1 MKLQN
6 MTVIFI
12 IIMIPI
18 IVVVSY
24 YIGLQ
29 INTITMQKDYTV
41 KLQTAAKDSIQ
52 ALEIN
57 TVEWNSASSNL
68 ADSKRRDV
76 LAAINTF
83 TTSLANSM
91 GIGGA
96 GKGRIQT
103 YIPAIAYTMYDG
115 YYIYSASPMKEQDT
129 RERSSNGDIET
140 NDDGTEKDYGRTQFN
155 QNGDII
161 YDGSNVSYQYV
172 LKPYSPY
179 SARYVNGN
187 IDITVNYT
195 LDNYIRVYGKVG
207 TSDEDKSVAKEG
219 YLVVCDNND
228 VGVDNVSN
236 GGISGIKYRGAEI
249 KPETLKENIYAD
261 GNVAEYPY
269 IYDQYDN
276 KLYWD
281 GSNYFSVDKYN
292 KKVYLQDAL
301 PEGDAGFSITNRF
314 RKISIPVKNK
324 DDEWAVQK
332 VFQILNPGGEYK
344 FYYENGSGAFVEFTS
359 VENIDGSDN
368 KKLAGVEV
376 EKDKDFSAINYCVE
390 SYVFTQWVTKN
401 LGNIKVGDMQIS
413 TGNSINSLENIT
425 SAEQQYY
432 GQYNN
437 VGSDQYIFRI
447 SDSNNPDPENDDA
460 YAESVLAQH
469 KKDIIINTIE
479 KNLSQATA
487 QVKEMN
493 PNYEYRLPQLSY
505 DEWEQALSN
514 ISIIA
519 FMQGMP
525 IGLKYYNNYAIA
537 TSTLNK
543 EFVDP
548 DELYFAGKDD
558 QYYHQRQCEQ
568 ATGSDY
574 VGYRSIDYVAKSYE
588 KSDNGTT
595 STKYYYPHANST
607 NSELECYYCLVNRST
622 YKNNGRWKGNL
633 LYKNWSDS
641 YYNALARERYMQL
654 DEPGTYK
661 PNITITKTASS
672 GSVEYG
678 GTITYIITITNNGI
692 VEDKINFLDFWDKND
707 FGENIEVL
715 TNTLSL
721 DDPVPNTVIYEKN
734 PNGTNK
740 LDQNGNPIAKNGIYV
755 GDITIKSGETKTL
768 EYKINAKG
776 NLGKDLVNI
785 AAIYSY
791 GNNDVSITEAK
802 ATTRV
807 KKTINVHKPEVAQN
821 YNIVLLLDHS
831 DSMKVKDLQAV
842 YSGVQT
848 LLGNDYIGGKLFDN
862 ANKNNQSNSAIS
874 MINFWGRAKVKYT
887 NLKTKQEIEN
897 AIEKDYKTATIFDNL
912 GGTNYSEA
920 LEQAALEF
928 EKMGNSKKNILVFFT
943 DGAPTVPSMGDLGAV
958 GYTIHSE
965 KNEYYYWTHPLV
977 GISKKEKGGLGEK
990 IWLNGDKD
998 FLGKTIYRGI
1008 KEIVDDMKKINTDI
1022 YCINYGDDNSVYG
1035 LKNIISSYKEEN
1047 QKYYAYARDEEGVKD
1062 AFKSI
1067 GNSILN
1073 SDIGD
1078 INYSPA
1084 TSNKIKLEKP
1094 EEITCIQVG
1103 TKKYI
1108 KDTEDYNSI
1117 IKVENGETYL
1127 NLEQIDLTQTITIIY

>member
-18 IVVVSY
+18 ILVVSY

-29 INTITMQKDYTV
+29 INTITMQKNYTV

-76 LAAINTF
+76 LASINTF
-83 TTSLANSM
+83 TTSLANNM

-96 GKGRIQT
+96 GKGRIQA
-103 YIPAIAYTMYDG
+103 YIPAIVYTMYDG
-115 YYIYSASPMKEQDT
+115 YYIYSASLMKDQDT
-129 RERSSNGDIET
+129 DKDGLT
-140 NDDGTEKDYGRTQFN
+140 QFNDDGTIKS
-155 QNGDII
+155 NGK
-161 YDGSNVSYQYV
+161 SYQYI

-179 SARYVNGN
+179 SARYASANGS
-187 IDITVNYT
+187 IDVTVNYT
-195 LDNYIRVYGKVG
+195 LDNYIRVYGTVNG
-207 TSDEDKSVAKEG
+207 EYQAKEG
-219 YLVVCDNND
+219 YLVVCDD
-228 VGVDNVSN
+228 DAGVRVNKN
-236 GGISGIKYRGAEI
+236 GGSISGITYRGATI
-249 KPETLKENIYAD
+249 KPEALTEQVYTDEGVKEYQ
-261 GNVAEYPY
+261 Y

-281 GSNYFSVDKYN
+281 NKDGTNEGNYFSVDKN
-292 KKVYLQDAL
+292 NNKVYLQTAL

-314 RKISIPVKNK
+314 RKISIPMYDNRE
-324 DDEWAVQK
+324 DEWTVQK
-332 VFQILNPGGEYK
+332 VFQILNPRGGYK
-344 FYYENGSGAFVEFTS
+344 FYYENQSGAFVEFTNPGKTLGT
-359 VENIDGSDN
+359 VKQEEDY
-368 KKLAGVEV
+368 
-376 EKDKDFSAINYCVE
+376 SAINYCVE

-487 QVKEMN
+487 QAQGMN

-661 PNITITKTASS
+661 PNVTVKKTAKPT
-672 GSVEYG
+672 SVEYG
-678 GTITYIITITNNGI
+678 DEIEYTIEITNNGI
-692 VEDKINFLDFWDKND
+692 VDDTITFLDYWNTDELNREESDIKVSSTKNR
-707 FGENIEVL
+707 GSNKIEIVDW
-715 TNTLSL
+715 NDNNNNLSGISSK
-721 DDPVPNTVIYEKN
+721 DNV
-734 PNGTNK
+734 
-740 LDQNGNPIAKNGIYV
+740 GIYIYA
-755 GDITIKSGETKTL
+755 GETITIT
-768 EYKINAKG
+768 YKAIPKG
-776 NLGKDLVNI
+776 TLGKDIKNT
-785 AAIYSY
+785 AAIYSFTNKDIELDR
-791 GNNDVSITEAK
+791 GT
-802 ATTRV
+802 ATTTV
-807 KKTINVHKPEVAQN
+807 KKTIKVAKTEVKQKNVILV
-821 YNIVLLLDHS
+821 VDTS
-831 DSMKVKDLQAV
+831 SSMRTYLRGETGKAFKEKVKKFVKDLQDEGIPVNQIKFNGIAYDNWTV
-842 YSGVQT
+842 
-848 LLGNDYIGGKLFDN
+848 NDD
-862 ANKNNQSNSAIS
+862 A
-874 MINFWGRAKVKYT
+874 FW
-887 NLKTKQEIEN
+887 
-897 AIEKDYKTATIFDNL
+897 TIWA
-912 GGTNYSEA
+912 GTNYKSA
-920 LEQAALEF
+920 LE
-928 EKMGNSKKNILVFFT
+928 KTNDKIVDGKNNILVFFS
-943 DGAPTVPSMGDLGAV
+943 DGDPTYPLGPGFP
-958 GYTIHSE
+958 GYTYNERGTTIFGTDNIAKITWNGVESEISTIKGKGVTIYAIGFTNAQADADEDGKDE
-965 KNEYYYWTHPLV
+965 KNANFEGL
-977 GISKKEKGGLGEK
+977 KEVFVTKEEDKFINAKNHDNLLTAFDDIATIITSELDVPDTYTTANNKLELKETDKIQSIKIGE
-990 IWLNGDKD
+990 
-998 FLGKTIYRGI
+998 
-1008 KEIVDDMKKINTDI
+1008 
-1022 YCINYGDDNSVYG
+1022 SVYG
-1035 LKNIISSYKEEN
+1035 KAEAKEQRIIIEEN
-1047 QKYYAYARDEEGVKD
+1047 GK
-1062 AFKSI
+1062 
-1067 GNSILN
+1067 
-1073 SDIGD
+1073 
-1078 INYSPA
+1078 
-1084 TSNKIKLEKP
+1084 
-1094 EEITCIQVG
+1094 
-1103 TKKYI
+1103 
-1108 KDTEDYNSI
+1108 
-1117 IKVENGETYL
+1117 TYL
-1127 NLEQIDLTQTITIIY
+1127 NLEMVDLNQEITIYY

>member
-18 IVVVSY
+18 ILVVSY

-29 INTITMQKDYTV
+29 INTITMQKNYTV

-83 TTSLANSM
+83 TTSLANGM

-103 YIPAIAYTMYDG
+103 YIPAIVYTMYDG
-115 YYIYSASPMKEQDT
+115 YYMYSASSMKDQDT
-129 RERSSNGDIET
+129 DK
-140 NDDGTEKDYGRTQFN
+140 DGLTQFN
-155 QNGDII
+155 A
-161 YDGSNVSYQYV
+161 DGTIKSNETSSYQYI

-179 SARYVNGN
+179 SARYASANGS
-187 IDITVNYT
+187 IDVTVNYT
-195 LDNYIRVYGKVG
+195 LDNYIRVYGTVNG
-207 TSDEDKSVAKEG
+207 EYQAKEG
-219 YLVVCDNND
+219 YLVVCDD
-228 VGVDNVSN
+228 DAGVRVNKN
-236 GGISGIKYRGAEI
+236 GGSISGITYRGATI
-249 KPETLKENIYAD
+249 KPEALTEQVYTDEGVKEYQ
-261 GNVAEYPY
+261 Y

-281 GSNYFSVDKYN
+281 NKDGTNEGNYFSVDKN
-292 KKVYLQDAL
+292 NNKVYLQTAL

-314 RKISIPVKNK
+314 RKISIPMYDNRE
-324 DDEWAVQK
+324 DEWTVQK
-332 VFQILNPGGEYK
+332 VFQILNPRGGYK
-344 FYYENGSGAFVEFTS
+344 FYYENQSGAFVEFTNPGKTLGT
-359 VENIDGSDN
+359 VKQEEDY
-368 KKLAGVEV
+368 
-376 EKDKDFSAINYCVE
+376 SAINYCVE

-487 QVKEMN
+487 QAQGMN

-661 PNITITKTASS
+661 PNVTVKKTAKPT
-672 GSVEYG
+672 SVEYG
-678 GTITYIITITNNGI
+678 DEIEYTIEITNNGI
-692 VEDKINFLDFWDKND
+692 VDDTITFLDYWNTDELNREESDIKVSSTKNR
-707 FGENIEVL
+707 GSNKIEIVDW
-715 TNTLSL
+715 NDNNNNLSGISSK
-721 DDPVPNTVIYEKN
+721 DNV
-734 PNGTNK
+734 
-740 LDQNGNPIAKNGIYV
+740 GIYIYA
-755 GDITIKSGETKTL
+755 GETITIT
-768 EYKINAKG
+768 YKAIPKG
-776 NLGKDLVNI
+776 TLGKDIKNT
-785 AAIYSY
+785 AAIYSFTNKDIELDR
-791 GNNDVSITEAK
+791 GT
-802 ATTRV
+802 ATTTV
-807 KKTINVHKPEVAQN
+807 KKTIKVAKTEVKQKNVILV
-821 YNIVLLLDHS
+821 VDTS
-831 DSMKVKDLQAV
+831 SSMRTYLRGETGKAFKEKVKKFVKDLQDEGIPVNQIKFNGIAYDNWTV
-842 YSGVQT
+842 
-848 LLGNDYIGGKLFDN
+848 NDD
-862 ANKNNQSNSAIS
+862 A
-874 MINFWGRAKVKYT
+874 FW
-887 NLKTKQEIEN
+887 
-897 AIEKDYKTATIFDNL
+897 TIWA
-912 GGTNYSEA
+912 GTNYKSA
-920 LEQAALEF
+920 LE
-928 EKMGNSKKNILVFFT
+928 KTNDKIVDGKNNILVFFS
-943 DGAPTVPSMGDLGAV
+943 DGDPTYPLGPGFP
-958 GYTIHSE
+958 GYTYNERGTTIFGTDNIAKITWNGVESEISTIKGKGVTIYAIGFTNAQADADEDGKDE
-965 KNEYYYWTHPLV
+965 KNANFEGLQKVFVTEPTDKFINAKNQTDLLNAFDDIAKIITKELEIPDKYTAYNNKVEIQYVNEITSITIGDSTYTVEQAKNRGILV
-977 GISKKEKGGLGEK
+977 IEGEKGYLDLSKLNDENQLGLN
-990 IWLNGDKD
+990 IQ
-998 FLGKTIYRGI
+998 
-1008 KEIVDDMKKINTDI
+1008 
-1022 YCINYGDDNSVYG
+1022 INY
-1035 LKNIISSYKEEN
+1035 
-1047 QKYYAYARDEEGVKD
+1047 
-1062 AFKSI
+1062 
-1067 GNSILN
+1067 
-1073 SDIGD
+1073 
-1078 INYSPA
+1078 
-1084 TSNKIKLEKP
+1084 
-1094 EEITCIQVG
+1094 
-1103 TKKYI
+1103 
-1108 KDTEDYNSI
+1108 
-1117 IKVENGETYL
+1117 
-1127 NLEQIDLTQTITIIY
+1127 

>member
-18 IVVVSY
+18 ILVVSY

-29 INTITMQKDYTV
+29 INTITMQKNYTV

-76 LAAINTF
+76 LASINTF
-83 TTSLANSM
+83 TTSLANNM

-96 GKGRIQT
+96 GKGRIQA
-103 YIPAIAYTMYDG
+103 YIPAIVYTIYDG
-115 YYIYSASPMKEQDT
+115 YYIYSASLMKDQDT
-129 RERSSNGDIET
+129 DKDGLT
-140 NDDGTEKDYGRTQFN
+140 QFNDDGTIKS
-155 QNGDII
+155 NGK
-161 YDGSNVSYQYV
+161 SYQYI

-179 SARYVNGN
+179 SARYASANGS
-187 IDITVNYT
+187 IDVTVNYT
-195 LDNYIRVYGKVG
+195 LDNYIRVYGTVNG
-207 TSDEDKSVAKEG
+207 EYQAKEG
-219 YLVVCDNND
+219 YLVVCDD
-228 VGVDNVSN
+228 DAGVRVNKN
-236 GGISGIKYRGAEI
+236 GGSISGITYRGATI
-249 KPETLKENIYAD
+249 KPEALTEQVYTDEGVKEYQ
-261 GNVAEYPY
+261 Y

-281 GSNYFSVDKYN
+281 NKDGTNEGNYFSVDKN
-292 KKVYLQDAL
+292 NNKVYLQTAL

-314 RKISIPVKNK
+314 RKISIPMYDNRE
-324 DDEWAVQK
+324 DEWTVQK
-332 VFQILNPGGEYK
+332 VFQILNPRGGYK
-344 FYYENGSGAFVEFTS
+344 FYYENQSGAFVEFTNPGKTLGT
-359 VENIDGSDN
+359 VKQEEDY
-368 KKLAGVEV
+368 
-376 EKDKDFSAINYCVE
+376 SAINYCVE

-487 QVKEMN
+487 QAQGMN

-661 PNITITKTASS
+661 PNVTVKKTAKPT
-672 GSVEYG
+672 SVEYG
-678 GTITYIITITNNGI
+678 DEIEYTIEITNNGI
-692 VEDKINFLDFWDKND
+692 VDDTITFLDYWNTDELNREESDIKVSSTKNR
-707 FGENIEVL
+707 GSNKIEIVDW
-715 TNTLSL
+715 NDNNNNLSGISSK
-721 DDPVPNTVIYEKN
+721 DNV
-734 PNGTNK
+734 
-740 LDQNGNPIAKNGIYV
+740 GIYIYA
-755 GDITIKSGETKTL
+755 GETITIT
-768 EYKINAKG
+768 YKAIPKG
-776 NLGKDLVNI
+776 TLGKDIKNT
-785 AAIYSY
+785 AAIYSFTNKDIELDR
-791 GNNDVSITEAK
+791 GT
-802 ATTRV
+802 ATTTV
-807 KKTINVHKPEVAQN
+807 KKTIKVAKTEVKQKNVILV
-821 YNIVLLLDHS
+821 VDTS
-831 DSMKVKDLQAV
+831 SSMRTYLRGETGKAFKEKVKKFVKDLQDEGIPVNQIKFNGIAYDNWTV
-842 YSGVQT
+842 
-848 LLGNDYIGGKLFDN
+848 NDD
-862 ANKNNQSNSAIS
+862 A
-874 MINFWGRAKVKYT
+874 FW
-887 NLKTKQEIEN
+887 
-897 AIEKDYKTATIFDNL
+897 TIWA
-912 GGTNYSEA
+912 GTNYKSA
-920 LEQAALEF
+920 LE
-928 EKMGNSKKNILVFFT
+928 KTNDKIVDGKNNILVFFS
-943 DGAPTVPSMGDLGAV
+943 DGDPTYPLGPGFP
-958 GYTIHSE
+958 GYTYNERGTTIFGTDNIAKITWNGVESEISTIKGKGVTIYAIGFTNAQADADEDGKDE
-965 KNEYYYWTHPLV
+965 KNANFEGLQKVFVTEPTDKFINAKNQTDLLNAFDDIAKIITKELEIPDKYTAYNNKVEIQYVNEITSITIGDSTYTVEQAKNRGILV
-977 GISKKEKGGLGEK
+977 IEGEKGYLDLSKLNDENQLGLN
-990 IWLNGDKD
+990 IQ
-998 FLGKTIYRGI
+998 
-1008 KEIVDDMKKINTDI
+1008 
-1022 YCINYGDDNSVYG
+1022 INY
-1035 LKNIISSYKEEN
+1035 
-1047 QKYYAYARDEEGVKD
+1047 
-1062 AFKSI
+1062 
-1067 GNSILN
+1067 
-1073 SDIGD
+1073 
-1078 INYSPA
+1078 
-1084 TSNKIKLEKP
+1084 
-1094 EEITCIQVG
+1094 
-1103 TKKYI
+1103 
-1108 KDTEDYNSI
+1108 
-1117 IKVENGETYL
+1117 
-1127 NLEQIDLTQTITIIY
+1127 

>member
-83 TTSLANSM
+83 TTSLANGM

-96 GKGRIQT
+96 GQGRIQT

-115 YYIYSASPMKEQDT
+115 YYIYSASLVKDQ
-129 RERSSNGDIET
+129 ET
-140 NDDGTEKDYGRTQFN
+140 DEAGLTQFDDEGTIIF
-155 QNGDII
+155 NG
-161 YDGSNVSYQYV
+161 NSYQYI

-207 TSDEDKSVAKEG
+207 TGDEDKSVAKEG
-219 YLVVCDNND
+219 YLVVCDD
-228 VGVDNVSN
+228 GSVGVGTLSSKS
-236 GGISGIKYRGAEI
+236 ITGIKYRGAEI
-249 KPETLKENIYAD
+249 KPETLKENVYAD
-261 GNVAEYPY
+261 GNVKEYSY

-281 GSNYFSVDKYN
+281 KEADPNKDGEKEGNYFSVDKY
-292 KKVYLQDAL
+292 KKVYLQNAL

-314 RKISIPVKNK
+314 RKISIPVQQNNG
-324 DDEWAVQK
+324 EWTVLK
-332 VFQILNPGGEYK
+332 VFQILNPEGGFK
-344 FYYENGSGAFVEFTS
+344 FYYEDSRGAFVEFTE
-359 VENIDGSDN
+359 ENILNQDTV
-368 KKLAGVEV
+368 KQ
-376 EKDKDFSAINYCVE
+376 DKDYSAINYCVE
-390 SYVFTQWVTKN
+390 SYVFTKWVTEK
-401 LGNIKVGDMQIS
+401 LGDITVGDMRS
-413 TGNSINSLENIT
+413 TTE
-425 SAEQQYY
+425 

-437 VGSDQYIFRI
+437 VESEKYIFRI
-447 SDSNNPDPENDDA
+447 NENNNPDPENDDA

-487 QVKEMN
+487 QAKEMN

-548 DELYFAGKDD
+548 DELYFAGTED

-588 KSDNGTT
+588 TENEAGEKTT
-595 STKYYYPHANST
+595 NYYYLHDHDGDNNP
-607 NSELECYYCLVNRST
+607 ELECYYCLVNRST
-622 YKNNGRWKGNL
+622 YKDTGTGTWNSNPYSGWT
-633 LYKNWSDS
+633 DS

-661 PNITITKTASS
+661 PNVTITKTASAN
-672 GSVEYG
+672 SVEYG
-678 GTITYIITITNNGI
+678 EDITYTITIKNNGI
-692 VEDKINFLDFWDKND
+692 VADTVNIADYWKPGDFEDLEKITVN
-707 FGENIEVL
+707 GEELEIIDAKMNTEEVKCF
-715 TNTLSL
+715 
-721 DDPVPNTVIYEKN
+721 I
-734 PNGTNK
+734 
-740 LDQNGNPIAKNGIYV
+740 IRGI
-755 GDITIKSGETKTL
+755 DIKANETKTFTYTIKPTGKLGAKL
-768 EYKINAKG
+768 ENTAIAYSA
-776 NLGKDLVNI
+776 VNDDFV
-785 AAIYSY
+785 YDRY
-791 GNNDVSITEAK
+791 R
-802 ATTRV
+802 ATTTV
-807 KKTINVHKPEVAQN
+807 KKTIKVAKTEVKQKNVILV
-821 YNIVLLLDHS
+821 VDTS
-831 DSMKVKDLQAV
+831 SSMRTYLSKSQGTEFKDKVKKFVEELKSNNISVSQIRFNLYAYDDRTV
-842 YSGVQT
+842 DN
-848 LLGNDYIGGKLFDN
+848 ND
-862 ANKNNQSNSAIS
+862 
-874 MINFWGRAKVKYT
+874 FWNIWA
-887 NLKTKQEIEN
+887 
-897 AIEKDYKTATIFDNL
+897 
-912 GGTNYSEA
+912 GTNYKSA
-920 LEQAALEF
+920 LEKAYD
-928 EKMGNSKKNILVFFT
+928 KINDNKNNILVFFS
-943 DGAPTVPSMGDLGAV
+943 DGDPTYPGLGFP
-958 GYTIHSE
+958 GYTYNERGTILGRDNLAKKTWNGVEAEISKIKQKGVIVYAIGFTNQDADSDEDGNDE
-965 KNEYYYWTHPLV
+965 KNANFEGL
-977 GISKKEKGGLGEK
+977 KEVFVTKEEDKFINAKNHDNLLTAFDDIATIITSELDVPDTYTTANNKLELKEADKIQSIKIGE
-990 IWLNGDKD
+990 
-998 FLGKTIYRGI
+998 
-1008 KEIVDDMKKINTDI
+1008 
-1022 YCINYGDDNSVYG
+1022 SVYG
-1035 LKNIISSYKEEN
+1035 KAEAKEQRIIIEEN
-1047 QKYYAYARDEEGVKD
+1047 GK
-1062 AFKSI
+1062 
-1067 GNSILN
+1067 
-1073 SDIGD
+1073 
-1078 INYSPA
+1078 
-1084 TSNKIKLEKP
+1084 
-1094 EEITCIQVG
+1094 
-1103 TKKYI
+1103 
-1108 KDTEDYNSI
+1108 
-1117 IKVENGETYL
+1117 TYL
-1127 NLEQIDLTQTITIIY
+1127 NLEKVEDLNQEITIIY

>member
-18 IVVVSY
+18 ILVVSY

-29 INTITMQKDYTV
+29 INTITMQKNYTV

-76 LAAINTF
+76 LASINTF
-83 TTSLANSM
+83 TTSLANNM

-103 YIPAIAYTMYDG
+103 YIPAIVYTMYDG
-115 YYIYSASPMKEQDT
+115 YYIYSASLMKDQDT
-129 RERSSNGDIET
+129 DK
-140 NDDGTEKDYGRTQFN
+140 DGLTQFN
-155 QNGDII
+155 A
-161 YDGSNVSYQYV
+161 DGTIKSNETSSYQYI

-187 IDITVNYT
+187 VDVTVNYT
-195 LDNYIRVYGKVG
+195 LDNYIRVYGTVNG
-207 TSDEDKSVAKEG
+207 EYQAKEG
-219 YLVVCDNND
+219 YLVVCDD
-228 VGVDNVSN
+228 DAGVRVNKN
-236 GGISGIKYRGAEI
+236 GGSISGITYRGATI
-249 KPETLKENIYAD
+249 KPEALTEQVYTDEGVKEYQ
-261 GNVAEYPY
+261 Y

-281 GSNYFSVDKYN
+281 GSKYFSVDKNN
-292 KKVYLQDAL
+292 KKVYLQNAL

-314 RKISIPVKNK
+314 RKISIPMYDNRE
-324 DDEWAVQK
+324 DEWTVQK
-332 VFQILNPGGEYK
+332 VFQILNPGGGYK
-344 FYYENGSGAFVEFTS
+344 FYYENQSGAFVEFTS

-390 SYVFTQWVTKN
+390 SYVFTKWVTKN
-401 LGNIKVGDMQIS
+401 LGSITVGDMQIS
-413 TGNSINSLENIT
+413 TGNSINSLKNIT

-437 VGSDQYIFRI
+437 VDDSAKIFEI
-447 SDSNNPDPENDDA
+447 SEDNNPDPENDTA

-479 KNLSQATA
+479 KNLSQATEQA
-487 QVKEMN
+487 KKMN

-802 ATTRV
+802 ATTTV
-807 KKTINVHKPEVAQN
+807 KKTIKVAKTEVKQKNVILV
-821 YNIVLLLDHS
+821 VDTS
-831 DSMKVKDLQAV
+831 SSMRTYLRGETGKAFKEKVKKFVKDLHDEGIPVNQIKFNGIAYDNWTV
-842 YSGVQT
+842 
-848 LLGNDYIGGKLFDN
+848 NDD
-862 ANKNNQSNSAIS
+862 A
-874 MINFWGRAKVKYT
+874 FW
-887 NLKTKQEIEN
+887 
-897 AIEKDYKTATIFDNL
+897 TIWA
-912 GGTNYSEA
+912 GTNYKSA
-920 LEQAALEF
+920 LE
-928 EKMGNSKKNILVFFT
+928 KTNDKIVDGKNNILVFFS
-943 DGAPTVPSMGDLGAV
+943 DGDPTYPLGPGFP
-958 GYTIHSE
+958 GYTYNERGTTIFGTDNIAKITWNGVESEISTIKGKGVTIYAIGFTNAQADADEDGKDE
-965 KNEYYYWTHPLV
+965 KNANFEGLQKVFVTEPTDKFINAKNQTDLLNAFDDIAKIITKELEIPDKYTAYNNKVEIQYVNEITSITIGDSTYTVEQAKNRGILV
-977 GISKKEKGGLGEK
+977 IEGEKGYLDLSKLNDENQLGLN
-990 IWLNGDKD
+990 IQ
-998 FLGKTIYRGI
+998 
-1008 KEIVDDMKKINTDI
+1008 
-1022 YCINYGDDNSVYG
+1022 INY
-1035 LKNIISSYKEEN
+1035 
-1047 QKYYAYARDEEGVKD
+1047 
-1062 AFKSI
+1062 
-1067 GNSILN
+1067 
-1073 SDIGD
+1073 
-1078 INYSPA
+1078 
-1084 TSNKIKLEKP
+1084 
-1094 EEITCIQVG
+1094 
-1103 TKKYI
+1103 
-1108 KDTEDYNSI
+1108 
-1117 IKVENGETYL
+1117 
-1127 NLEQIDLTQTITIIY
+1127 

>member
-18 IVVVSY
+18 ILVVSY

-29 INTITMQKDYTV
+29 INTITMQKNYTV

-76 LAAINTF
+76 LASINTF
-83 TTSLANSM
+83 TTSLANNM

-103 YIPAIAYTMYDG
+103 YIPAIVYTMYDG
-115 YYIYSASPMKEQDT
+115 YYIYSASLMKDQDT
-129 RERSSNGDIET
+129 DK
-140 NDDGTEKDYGRTQFN
+140 DGLTQFN
-155 QNGDII
+155 A
-161 YDGSNVSYQYV
+161 DGTIKSNETSSYQYI

-187 IDITVNYT
+187 VDVTVNYT
-195 LDNYIRVYGKVG
+195 LDNYIRVYGTVNG
-207 TSDEDKSVAKEG
+207 EYQAKEG
-219 YLVVCDNND
+219 YLVVCDD
-228 VGVDNVSN
+228 DAGVRVNKN
-236 GGISGIKYRGAEI
+236 GGSISGITYRGATI
-249 KPETLKENIYAD
+249 KPEALTEQVYTDEGVKEYQ
-261 GNVAEYPY
+261 Y

-281 GSNYFSVDKYN
+281 GSKYFSVDKNN
-292 KKVYLQDAL
+292 KKVYLQNAL

-314 RKISIPVKNK
+314 RKISIPMYDNRE
-324 DDEWAVQK
+324 DEWTVQK

-344 FYYENGSGAFVEFTS
+344 FYYENQSGAFVEFTS

-390 SYVFTQWVTKN
+390 SYVFTKWVTKN
-401 LGNIKVGDMQIS
+401 LGSITVGDMKS
-413 TGNSINSLENIT
+413 PTV
-425 SAEQQYY
+425 

-437 VGSDQYIFRI
+437 VDNAKNKNIFAI
-447 SDSNNPDPENDDA
+447 NPSNNPDPENDVA
-460 YAESVLAQH
+460 YATSVLAQH

-487 QVKEMN
+487 QAQGMN

-588 KSDNGTT
+588 VGNGTT
-595 STKYYYPHANST
+595 KSTRYYYPHANKD
-607 NSELECYYCLVNRST
+607 NNYAELECYYCLVNRST
-622 YKNNGRWKGNL
+622 YKNNGRWNGNL

-661 PNITITKTASS
+661 PNVTITKTASES
-672 GSVEYG
+672 SVEYG
-678 GTITYIITITNNGI
+678 DSITYIIKITNNGI
-692 VEDKINFLDFWDKND
+692 VDDTITFLDYWNTDELNREESDINVSSTKNR
-707 FGENIEVL
+707 GSNKIEIVDW
-715 TNTLSL
+715 NDNNNNLSGISSK
-721 DDPVPNTVIYEKN
+721 DNV
-734 PNGTNK
+734 
-740 LDQNGNPIAKNGIYV
+740 GIYIYA
-755 GDITIKSGETKTL
+755 GETITIT
-768 EYKINAKG
+768 YKAIPKG
-776 NLGKDLVNI
+776 TLGKDIKNT
-785 AAIYSY
+785 AAIYSFTNKDIELDR
-791 GNNDVSITEAK
+791 GT
-802 ATTRV
+802 ATTSVEKKVTANVNTVIEQKNIYLVLDTSNSMDRWIYSNPDAILEWQKGVGDGTYPKAVRKFIQDVREKGSSVKGGVLFNQGAV
-807 KKTINVHKPEVAQN
+807 KKET
-821 YNIVLLLDHS
+821 S
-831 DSMKVKDLQAV
+831 DIEGKKD
-842 YSGVQT
+842 
-848 LLGNDYIGGKLFDN
+848 I
-862 ANKNNQSNSAIS
+862 
-874 MINFWGRAKVKYT
+874 W
-887 NLKTKQEIEN
+887 KT
-897 AIEKDYKTATIFDNL
+897 L
-912 GGTNYSEA
+912 GGTLYVKA
-920 LEQAALEF
+920 LNMAKDEVKEGDI
-928 EKMGNSKKNILVFFT
+928 MVFFT
-943 DGAPTVPSMGDLGAV
+943 DGNPTYGFV
-958 GYTIHSE
+958 GS
-965 KNEYYYWTHPLV
+965 
-977 GISKKEKGGLGEK
+977 GIE
-990 IWLNGDKD
+990 
-998 FLGKTIYRGI
+998 I
-1008 KEIVDDMKKINTDI
+1008 KYN
-1022 YCINYGDDNSVYG
+1022 
-1035 LKNIISSYKEEN
+1035 
-1047 QKYYAYARDEEGVKD
+1047 
-1062 AFKSI
+1062 
-1067 GNSILN
+1067 
-1073 SDIGD
+1073 
-1078 INYSPA
+1078 A
-1084 TSNKIKLEKP
+1084 TSNLWKSIKNEADEIKRKGVTIYTAGFGNESNLDGLKEVVASPEKAFYGNDIDTLFKDIFNGVFEDKLEGIEKEYKSIKGKIQLQYVNRI
-1094 EEITCIQVG
+1094 EEINIGGNKLQNFKDYIEITDETDSKNIKG
-1103 TKKYI
+1103 TLDLTKLNNADLSKSI
-1108 KDTEDYNSI
+1108 SI
-1117 IKVENGETYL
+1117 IYK
-1127 NLEQIDLTQTITIIY
+1127 

>member
-18 IVVVSY
+18 ILVVSY

-29 INTITMQKDYTV
+29 INTITMQKNYTV

-76 LAAINTF
+76 LASINTF
-83 TTSLANSM
+83 TTSLANNM

-96 GKGRIQT
+96 GKGRIQA
-103 YIPAIAYTMYDG
+103 YIPAIVYTMYDG
-115 YYIYSASPMKEQDT
+115 YYIYSASLMKDQDT
-129 RERSSNGDIET
+129 DK
-140 NDDGTEKDYGRTQFN
+140 DGLTQFN
-155 QNGDII
+155 ADGTIKSNGK
-161 YDGSNVSYQYV
+161 SYQYI

-179 SARYVNGN
+179 SARYASANGS
-187 IDITVNYT
+187 IDVTVNYT
-195 LDNYIRVYGKVG
+195 LDNYIRVYGTVNG
-207 TSDEDKSVAKEG
+207 EYQAKEG
-219 YLVVCDNND
+219 YLVVCDD
-228 VGVDNVSN
+228 DAGVRVNKN
-236 GGISGIKYRGAEI
+236 GGSISGITYRGATI
-249 KPETLKENIYAD
+249 KPEALTEQVYTDEGVKEYQ
-261 GNVAEYPY
+261 Y

-281 GSNYFSVDKYN
+281 NKDGTNEGNYFSVDKN
-292 KKVYLQDAL
+292 NNKVYLQTAL

-314 RKISIPVKNK
+314 RKISIPMYDNRE
-324 DDEWAVQK
+324 DEWTVQK
-332 VFQILNPGGEYK
+332 VFQILNPRGGYK
-344 FYYENGSGAFVEFTS
+344 FYYENQSGAFVEFTNPGKTLGT
-359 VENIDGSDN
+359 VKQEEDY
-368 KKLAGVEV
+368 
-376 EKDKDFSAINYCVE
+376 SAINYCVE

-487 QVKEMN
+487 QAQGMN

-661 PNITITKTASS
+661 PNVTVKKTAKPT
-672 GSVEYG
+672 SVEYG
-678 GTITYIITITNNGI
+678 DEIEYTIEITNNGI
-692 VEDKINFLDFWDKND
+692 VDDTITFLDYWNTDELNREESDIKVSSTKNR
-707 FGENIEVL
+707 GSNKIEIVDW
-715 TNTLSL
+715 NDNNNNLSGISSK
-721 DDPVPNTVIYEKN
+721 DNV
-734 PNGTNK
+734 
-740 LDQNGNPIAKNGIYV
+740 GIYIYA
-755 GDITIKSGETKTL
+755 GETITIT
-768 EYKINAKG
+768 YKAIPKG
-776 NLGKDLVNI
+776 TLGKDIKNT
-785 AAIYSY
+785 AAIYSFTNKDIELDR
-791 GNNDVSITEAK
+791 GT
-802 ATTRV
+802 ATTTV
-807 KKTINVHKPEVAQN
+807 KKTIKVAKTEVKQKNVILV
-821 YNIVLLLDHS
+821 VDTS
-831 DSMKVKDLQAV
+831 SSMRTYLRGETGKAFKEKVKKFVKDLQDEGIPVNQIKFNGIAYDNWTV
-842 YSGVQT
+842 
-848 LLGNDYIGGKLFDN
+848 NDD
-862 ANKNNQSNSAIS
+862 A
-874 MINFWGRAKVKYT
+874 FW
-887 NLKTKQEIEN
+887 
-897 AIEKDYKTATIFDNL
+897 TIWA
-912 GGTNYSEA
+912 GTNYKSA
-920 LEQAALEF
+920 LE
-928 EKMGNSKKNILVFFT
+928 KTNDKIVDGKNNILVFFS
-943 DGAPTVPSMGDLGAV
+943 DGDPTYPLGPGFP
-958 GYTIHSE
+958 GYTYNERGTTIFGTDNIAKITWNGVESEISTIKGKGVTIYAIGFTNAQADADEDGKDE
-965 KNEYYYWTHPLV
+965 KNANFEGLQKVFVTELTDKFINAKNQTDLLNAFDDIAKIITKELEIPDKYTAYNNKVEIQYVNEITSITIGDSTYTVEQAKNRGILV
-977 GISKKEKGGLGEK
+977 IEGEKGYLDLSKLNDENQLGLN
-990 IWLNGDKD
+990 IQ
-998 FLGKTIYRGI
+998 
-1008 KEIVDDMKKINTDI
+1008 
-1022 YCINYGDDNSVYG
+1022 INY
-1035 LKNIISSYKEEN
+1035 
-1047 QKYYAYARDEEGVKD
+1047 
-1062 AFKSI
+1062 
-1067 GNSILN
+1067 
-1073 SDIGD
+1073 
-1078 INYSPA
+1078 
-1084 TSNKIKLEKP
+1084 
-1094 EEITCIQVG
+1094 
-1103 TKKYI
+1103 
-1108 KDTEDYNSI
+1108 
-1117 IKVENGETYL
+1117 
-1127 NLEQIDLTQTITIIY
+1127 

>member
-18 IVVVSY
+18 ILVVSY

-29 INTITMQKDYTV
+29 INTITMQKNYTV

-83 TTSLANSM
+83 TTSLANGM

-103 YIPAIAYTMYDG
+103 YIPAIVYTMYDG
-115 YYIYSASPMKEQDT
+115 YYIYSASLMKDQDT
-129 RERSSNGDIET
+129 DK
-140 NDDGTEKDYGRTQFN
+140 DGLTQFN
-155 QNGDII
+155 A
-161 YDGSNVSYQYV
+161 DGTIKSNEKSYQYI

-179 SARYVNGN
+179 SARYANENV
-187 IDITVNYT
+187 DVTVNYT
-195 LDNYIRVYGKVG
+195 LDNYIRVYGTVNG
-207 TSDEDKSVAKEG
+207 EYQTKEG
-219 YLVVCDNND
+219 YLVVCDD
-228 VGVDNVSN
+228 DAGVRVNKN
-236 GGISGIKYRGAEI
+236 GGSISGITYKGATI
-249 KPETLKENIYAD
+249 KPEALTEQVYTDEGVKEYQ
-261 GNVAEYPY
+261 Y

-281 GSNYFSVDKYN
+281 GSKYFSVDKNN
-292 KKVYLQDAL
+292 KKVYLQNAL

-314 RKISIPVKNK
+314 RKISIPMYDNRE
-324 DDEWAVQK
+324 DEWTVQK
-332 VFQILNPGGEYK
+332 VFQILNPGGGYK
-344 FYYENGSGAFVEFTS
+344 FYYENQSGAFVEFTS

-390 SYVFTQWVTKN
+390 SYVFTKWVTKN
-401 LGNIKVGDMQIS
+401 LGSITVGDMKS
-413 TGNSINSLENIT
+413 PTV
-425 SAEQQYY
+425 

-437 VGSDQYIFRI
+437 VDNAKNKNIFAI
-447 SDSNNPDPENDDA
+447 NPSNNPDPENDVA
-460 YAESVLAQH
+460 YATSVLAQH

-487 QVKEMN
+487 QAQAMN
-493 PNYEYRLPQLSY
+493 LNYEYRLPQLSY

-661 PNITITKTASS
+661 PNVTVKKTAKPT
-672 GSVEYG
+672 SVEYG
-678 GTITYIITITNNGI
+678 DEIEYTIEITNNGI
-692 VEDKINFLDFWDKND
+692 VDDTITFLDYWNTDELNREESDINVSSTKNR
-707 FGENIEVL
+707 GSNKIEIVDW
-715 TNTLSL
+715 NDNNNNLSGISSK
-721 DDPVPNTVIYEKN
+721 DNV
-734 PNGTNK
+734 
-740 LDQNGNPIAKNGIYV
+740 GIYIYA
-755 GDITIKSGETKTL
+755 GETITIT
-768 EYKINAKG
+768 YKAIPKG
-776 NLGKDLVNI
+776 TLGKDIKNT
-785 AAIYSY
+785 AAIYSFTNKDIELDR
-791 GNNDVSITEAK
+791 GT
-802 ATTRV
+802 ATTTV
-807 KKTINVHKPEVAQN
+807 KKTIKVAKTEVKQKNVILV
-821 YNIVLLLDHS
+821 VDTS
-831 DSMKVKDLQAV
+831 SSMRTYLRGETGKAFKEKVKKFVKDLQDEGIPVNQIKFNGIAYDNWTV
-842 YSGVQT
+842 
-848 LLGNDYIGGKLFDN
+848 NDD
-862 ANKNNQSNSAIS
+862 A
-874 MINFWGRAKVKYT
+874 FW
-887 NLKTKQEIEN
+887 
-897 AIEKDYKTATIFDNL
+897 TIWA
-912 GGTNYSEA
+912 GTNYKSA
-920 LEQAALEF
+920 LE
-928 EKMGNSKKNILVFFT
+928 KTNDKIVDGKNNILVFFS
-943 DGAPTVPSMGDLGAV
+943 DGDPTYPLGPGFP
-958 GYTIHSE
+958 GYTYNERGTTIFGTDNIAKITWNGVESEISTIKGKGVTIYAIGFTNAQADADEDGKDE
-965 KNEYYYWTHPLV
+965 KNANFEGLQKVFVTEPTDKFINAKNQTDLLNAFDDIAKIITKELEIPDKYTAYNNKVEIQYVNEITSITIGDSTYTVEQAKNRGILV
-977 GISKKEKGGLGEK
+977 IEGEKGYLDLSKLNDENQLGLN
-990 IWLNGDKD
+990 IQ
-998 FLGKTIYRGI
+998 
-1008 KEIVDDMKKINTDI
+1008 
-1022 YCINYGDDNSVYG
+1022 INY
-1035 LKNIISSYKEEN
+1035 
-1047 QKYYAYARDEEGVKD
+1047 
-1062 AFKSI
+1062 
-1067 GNSILN
+1067 
-1073 SDIGD
+1073 
-1078 INYSPA
+1078 
-1084 TSNKIKLEKP
+1084 
-1094 EEITCIQVG
+1094 
-1103 TKKYI
+1103 
-1108 KDTEDYNSI
+1108 
-1117 IKVENGETYL
+1117 
-1127 NLEQIDLTQTITIIY
+1127 

>member
-18 IVVVSY
+18 ILVVSY

-29 INTITMQKDYTV
+29 INTITMQKNYTV

-83 TTSLANSM
+83 TTSLANGM

-103 YIPAIAYTMYDG
+103 YIPAIVYTMYDG
-115 YYIYSASPMKEQDT
+115 YYIYSASLMKDQDT
-129 RERSSNGDIET
+129 DK
-140 NDDGTEKDYGRTQFN
+140 DGLTQFN
-155 QNGDII
+155 A
-161 YDGSNVSYQYV
+161 DGTIKSNEKSYQYI

-179 SARYVNGN
+179 SARYANENV
-187 IDITVNYT
+187 DVTVNYT
-195 LDNYIRVYGKVG
+195 LDNYIRVYGTVG
-207 TSDEDKSVAKEG
+207 GKYQTKEG
-219 YLVVCDNND
+219 YLVVCDNNA
-228 VGVDNVSN
+228 GVRVNKN
-236 GGISGIKYRGAEI
+236 GGSISGITYRGATI
-249 KPETLKENIYAD
+249 KPEALTEQVYTDEGVK
-261 GNVAEYPY
+261 EYPY

-292 KKVYLQDAL
+292 NKVYLQNAL

-314 RKISIPVKNK
+314 RKISIPMYDNRE
-324 DDEWAVQK
+324 DEWTVQK
-332 VFQILNPGGEYK
+332 VFQILNPGGGYK
-344 FYYENGSGAFVEFTS
+344 FYYENQSGAFVEFTS

-390 SYVFTQWVTKN
+390 SYVFTKWVTKN
-401 LGNIKVGDMQIS
+401 LGSITVGDMQIS
-413 TGNSINSLENIT
+413 TGNSINSLKNIT

-437 VGSDQYIFRI
+437 VDDSAKIFEI
-447 SDSNNPDPENDDA
+447 SEDNNPDPENDTA

-487 QVKEMN
+487 QAQGMN

-588 KSDNGTT
+588 KSNNGTT

-622 YKNNGRWKGNL
+622 YKNNGRWNGNL

-661 PNITITKTASS
+661 PNVTITKTASES
-672 GSVEYG
+672 SVEYG
-678 GTITYIITITNNGI
+678 DSITYIIKITNNGI
-692 VEDKINFLDFWDKND
+692 VDDTITFLDYWNTDELNREESDINVSSTKNR
-707 FGENIEVL
+707 GSNKIEIVDW
-715 TNTLSL
+715 NDNNNNLSGISSK
-721 DDPVPNTVIYEKN
+721 DNV
-734 PNGTNK
+734 
-740 LDQNGNPIAKNGIYV
+740 GIYIYA
-755 GDITIKSGETKTL
+755 GETITIT
-768 EYKINAKG
+768 YKAIPKG
-776 NLGKDLVNI
+776 TLGKDIKNT
-785 AAIYSY
+785 AAIYSFTNKDIELDR
-791 GNNDVSITEAK
+791 GT
-802 ATTRV
+802 ATTSVEKKVTANVNTVIEQKNIYLVLDTSNSMDRWIYSNPDAILEWQKGVGDGTYPKAVRKFIQDVREKGSSVKGGVLFNQGAV
-807 KKTINVHKPEVAQN
+807 KKET
-821 YNIVLLLDHS
+821 S
-831 DSMKVKDLQAV
+831 DIEGKKD
-842 YSGVQT
+842 
-848 LLGNDYIGGKLFDN
+848 I
-862 ANKNNQSNSAIS
+862 
-874 MINFWGRAKVKYT
+874 W
-887 NLKTKQEIEN
+887 KT
-897 AIEKDYKTATIFDNL
+897 L
-912 GGTNYSEA
+912 GGTLYVKA
-920 LEQAALEF
+920 LNMAKDEVKEGDI
-928 EKMGNSKKNILVFFT
+928 MVFFT
-943 DGAPTVPSMGDLGAV
+943 DGNPTYGFV
-958 GYTIHSE
+958 GS
-965 KNEYYYWTHPLV
+965 
-977 GISKKEKGGLGEK
+977 GIE
-990 IWLNGDKD
+990 
-998 FLGKTIYRGI
+998 I
-1008 KEIVDDMKKINTDI
+1008 KYN
-1022 YCINYGDDNSVYG
+1022 
-1035 LKNIISSYKEEN
+1035 
-1047 QKYYAYARDEEGVKD
+1047 
-1062 AFKSI
+1062 
-1067 GNSILN
+1067 
-1073 SDIGD
+1073 
-1078 INYSPA
+1078 A
-1084 TSNKIKLEKP
+1084 TSNLWKSIKNEADEIKRKGVTIYTAGFGNESNLDGLKEVVASPEKAFYGNDIDTLFKDIFNGVFEDKLEGIEKEYKSIKGKIQLQYVNRI
-1094 EEITCIQVG
+1094 EEINIGGNKLQNFKDYIEITDETDSKNIKG
-1103 TKKYI
+1103 TLDLTKLNNADLSKSI
-1108 KDTEDYNSI
+1108 SI
-1117 IKVENGETYL
+1117 IYK
-1127 NLEQIDLTQTITIIY
+1127 

>member
-18 IVVVSY
+18 ILVVSY

-29 INTITMQKDYTV
+29 INTITMQKNYTV

-76 LAAINTF
+76 LASINTF
-83 TTSLANSM
+83 TTSLANNM

-103 YIPAIAYTMYDG
+103 YIPAIVYTMYDG
-115 YYIYSASPMKEQDT
+115 YYIYSASLMKDQDT
-129 RERSSNGDIET
+129 DK
-140 NDDGTEKDYGRTQFN
+140 DGLTQFN
-155 QNGDII
+155 A
-161 YDGSNVSYQYV
+161 DGTIKSNETSSYQYI

-179 SARYVNGN
+179 SARYASANGS
-187 IDITVNYT
+187 IDVTVNYT
-195 LDNYIRVYGKVG
+195 LDNYIRVYGTVNG
-207 TSDEDKSVAKEG
+207 EYQAKEG
-219 YLVVCDNND
+219 YLVVCDDNA
-228 VGVDNVSN
+228 GVEKVSPN
-236 GGISGIKYRGAEI
+236 GSISGITYRGATI
-249 KPETLKENIYAD
+249 KPEALTEQVYTDEGVKEYQ
-261 GNVAEYPY
+261 Y

-281 GSNYFSVDKYN
+281 GSKYFSVDKNN
-292 KKVYLQDAL
+292 KKVYLQNAL

-314 RKISIPVKNK
+314 RKISIPMYDNRE
-324 DDEWAVQK
+324 DEWTVQK
-332 VFQILNPGGEYK
+332 VFQILNPGGGYK
-344 FYYENGSGAFVEFTS
+344 FYYENQSGAFVEFTS

-390 SYVFTQWVTKN
+390 SYVFTKWVTKN
-401 LGNIKVGDMQIS
+401 LGSITVGDMQIS
-413 TGNSINSLENIT
+413 TGNSINSLKNIT

-437 VGSDQYIFRI
+437 VDDSAKIFEI
-447 SDSNNPDPENDDA
+447 SEDNNPDPENDTA

-487 QVKEMN
+487 QAQGMN

-588 KSDNGTT
+588 KSNNGTT

-622 YKNNGRWKGNL
+622 YKNNGIWNGNL
-633 LYKNWSDS
+633 LYKNWTDS

-661 PNITITKTASS
+661 PNVTITKTAFES
-672 GSVEYG
+672 SVEYG
-678 GTITYIITITNNGI
+678 KPITYTITITNKGI
-692 VEDKINFLDFWDKND
+692 VDDKVNIADYWKPGDFEDLEKITVND
-707 FGENIEVL
+707 EKLEIIDAKMNTEEVKCF
-715 TNTLSL
+715 
-721 DDPVPNTVIYEKN
+721 I
-734 PNGTNK
+734 
-740 LDQNGNPIAKNGIYV
+740 IRGI
-755 GDITIKSGETKTL
+755 DIKANETKTFTYTIKPTGKLTAKL
-768 EYKINAKG
+768 ENTAIAYSAVNDDFVYD
-776 NLGKDLVNI
+776 KDR
-785 AAIYSY
+785 
-791 GNNDVSITEAK
+791 
-802 ATTRV
+802 ATTTV
-807 KKTINVHKPEVAQN
+807 KKTIKVAKP
-821 YNIVLLLDHS
+821 
-831 DSMKVKDLQAV
+831 KVKQ
-842 YSGVQT
+842 
-848 LLGNDYIGGKLFDN
+848 
-862 ANKNNQSNSAIS
+862 KNVILVVDTSSS
-874 MINFWGRAKVKYT
+874 MRTYLSKSQGTEFKDKVKKFVEELKSNNISVSQIRF
-887 NLKTKQEIEN
+887 NLYAYDDRTV
-897 AIEKDYKTATIFDNL
+897 DNN
-912 GGTNYSEA
+912 GFWNIWAGTNYKSA
-920 LEQAALEF
+920 LEKAYD
-928 EKMGNSKKNILVFFT
+928 KIDDNKNNILVFFS
-943 DGAPTVPSMGDLGAV
+943 DGDPTYPGWGFP
-958 GYTIHSE
+958 GYTYNERGTILGRDNLAKKTWDGVESEISKIKQKGVIVYAIGFTNQDADSDEDGNDE
-965 KNEYYYWTHPLV
+965 KNANFEGLKEVFVTKEEDKFINAKNHDNLLTAFDDIATIITSKLDVPNTYSATNNEIELKEADKIQSIKIGENEY
-977 GISKKEKGGLGEK
+977 SKEKAKNQE
-990 IWLNGDKD
+990 I
-998 FLGKTIYRGI
+998 I
-1008 KEIVDDMKKINTDI
+1008 KE
-1022 YCINYGDDNSVYG
+1022 
-1035 LKNIISSYKEEN
+1035 
-1047 QKYYAYARDEEGVKD
+1047 KD
-1062 AFKSI
+1062 GK
-1067 GNSILN
+1067 
-1073 SDIGD
+1073 
-1078 INYSPA
+1078 
-1084 TSNKIKLEKP
+1084 
-1094 EEITCIQVG
+1094 
-1103 TKKYI
+1103 
-1108 KDTEDYNSI
+1108 
-1117 IKVENGETYL
+1117 TYL
-1127 NLEQIDLTQTITIIY
+1127 NLEKVEDLNQEITIKY

>member
-18 IVVVSY
+18 ILVVSY

-29 INTITMQKDYTV
+29 INTITMQKNYTV

-83 TTSLANSM
+83 TTSLANGM

-103 YIPAIAYTMYDG
+103 YIPAIVYTMYDG
-115 YYIYSASPMKEQDT
+115 YYIYSASLMKDQDT
-129 RERSSNGDIET
+129 DK
-140 NDDGTEKDYGRTQFN
+140 DGLTQFN
-155 QNGDII
+155 ADGTIKSNGK
-161 YDGSNVSYQYV
+161 SYQYI

-179 SARYVNGN
+179 SARYANENGN
-187 IDITVNYT
+187 VDVTVNYT
-195 LDNYIRVYGKVG
+195 LDNYIRVYGTVG
-207 TSDEDKSVAKEG
+207 GKYQTKEG
-219 YLVVCDNND
+219 YLVVCDNNA
-228 VGVDNVSN
+228 GVRVNKN
-236 GGISGIKYRGAEI
+236 GGSISGITYRGATI
-249 KPETLKENIYAD
+249 KPEALTEQVYTDEGVK
-261 GNVAEYPY
+261 EYPY

-292 KKVYLQDAL
+292 NKVYLQNAL

-314 RKISIPVKNK
+314 RKISIPMYDNRE
-324 DDEWAVQK
+324 DEWTVQK
-332 VFQILNPGGEYK
+332 VFQILNPGGGYK
-344 FYYENGSGAFVEFTS
+344 FYYENQSGAFVEFTS

-390 SYVFTQWVTKN
+390 SYVFTKWVTKN
-401 LGNIKVGDMQIS
+401 LGSITVGDMQIS
-413 TGNSINSLENIT
+413 TGNSINSLKNIT

-437 VGSDQYIFRI
+437 VDDSAKIFEI
-447 SDSNNPDPENDDA
+447 SEDNNPDPENDTA

-487 QVKEMN
+487 QAQGMN

-588 KSDNGTT
+588 KSNNGTT

-622 YKNNGRWKGNL
+622 YKNNGIWNGNL
-633 LYKNWSDS
+633 LYKNWTDS

-661 PNITITKTASS
+661 PNVTVRKTASAT
-672 GSVEYG
+672 SVEYG
-678 GTITYIITITNNGI
+678 GEIEYTIEITNHGIVADEVIFRDDLAGGALAFVEVTKNTLGTQPDDMNGKTYLQVSNKITI
-692 VEDKINFLDFWDKND
+692 
-707 FGENIEVL
+707 
-715 TNTLSL
+715 
-721 DDPVPNTVIYEKN
+721 DP
-734 PNGTNK
+734 
-740 LDQNGNPIAKNGIYV
+740 
-755 GDITIKSGETKTL
+755 GETKEL
-768 EYKINAKG
+768 KYKAKPSETAE
-776 NLGKDLVNI
+776 LGKIIKNTVTL
-785 AAIYSY
+785 YSY
-791 GNNDVSITEAK
+791 VNQNRVYDSAS
-802 ATTRV
+802 ATTSV
-807 KKTINVHKPEVAQN
+807 EKKVTIAPITNSEK
-821 YNIVLLLDHS
+821 YNIIMILDHS
-831 DSMKVKDLQAV
+831 NSMSRDMMKQMYSAV
-842 YSGVQT
+842 SK
-848 LLGNDYIGGKLFDN
+848 LL
-862 ANKNNQSNSAIS
+862 
-874 MINFWGRAKVKYT
+874 
-887 NLKTKQEIEN
+887 
-897 AIEKDYKTATIFDNL
+897 EKDGSLYKLYETSKIEMNLSIIHFNNNAAYKYENVSKTEDLSDPYQYYNDPSIFDTSTTIFDA
-912 GGTNYSEA
+912 GTNYLEA
-920 LEQAALEF
+920 FGLA
-928 EKMGNSKKNILVFFT
+928 KNNLKNDANNVIIFLT
-943 DGAPTVPSMGDLGAV
+943 DGCPTTGAAV
-958 GYTIHSE
+958 GT
-965 KNEYYYWTHPLV
+965 EYRIEQGNKYYKRIWTPF
-977 GISKKEKGGLGEK
+977 GIFSKWNSTDSNTPKELWKEIKL
-990 IWLNGDKD
+990 IADK
-998 FLGKTIYRGI
+998 I
-1008 KEIVDDMKKINTDI
+1008 KEQNTEI
-1022 YCINYGDDNSVYG
+1022 YCISYGEKDAEYG
-1035 LKNIISSYKEEN
+1035 LKNVISSGEEYYELAEIEN
-1047 QKYYAYARDEEGVKD
+1047 IEEKFRKIVNNIKPLEIDTSPRYSQSGILTIEKPDKLKYIKVNGTPIEPKD
-1062 AFKSI
+1062 
-1067 GNSILN
+1067 
-1073 SDIGD
+1073 
-1078 INYSPA
+1078 
-1084 TSNKIKLEKP
+1084 LEKP
-1094 EEITCIQVG
+1094 IQDG
-1103 TKKYI
+1103 K
-1108 KDTEDYNSI
+1108 
-1117 IKVENGETYL
+1117 L
-1127 NLEQIDLTQTITIIY
+1127 DLTQFPIGATIELVY

>member
-18 IVVVSY
+18 ILVVSY

-29 INTITMQKDYTV
+29 INTITMQKNYTV

-76 LAAINTF
+76 LASINTF
-83 TTSLANSM
+83 TTSLANNM

-103 YIPAIAYTMYDG
+103 YIPAIVYTMYDG
-115 YYIYSASPMKEQDT
+115 YYIYSASLMKDQDT
-129 RERSSNGDIET
+129 DK
-140 NDDGTEKDYGRTQFN
+140 DGLTQFN
-155 QNGDII
+155 DNGTIK
-161 YDGSNVSYQYV
+161 SNGNSYQYI

-179 SARYVNGN
+179 SARYVNEKV
-187 IDITVNYT
+187 DVTVNYT
-195 LDNYIRVYGKVG
+195 LDNYIRVYGTVNG
-207 TSDEDKSVAKEG
+207 EYQTKEG
-219 YLVVCDNND
+219 YLVVCDSGE
-228 VGVDNVSN
+228 GVKGVTS
-236 GGISGIKYRGAEI
+236 GRISGIEYRGAVI
-249 KPETLKENIYAD
+249 KPETLKENVY
-261 GNVAEYPY
+261 NVYIDKEEIKEYPY

-281 GSNYFSVDKYN
+281 KNADPNEDGVTEGNYFSVDKYN
-292 KKVYLQDAL
+292 NKVYLQNAL

-314 RKISIPVKNK
+314 RKISIPMYDNRE
-324 DDEWAVQK
+324 DEWTVQK
-332 VFQILNPGGEYK
+332 VFQILNPGGGYK
-344 FYYENGSGAFVEFTS
+344 FYYENQSGAFVEFTAENVLDS
-359 VENIDGSDN
+359 VN
-368 KKLAGVEV
+368 KDE
-376 EKDKDFSAINYCVE
+376 DYSAINYCVE

-460 YAESVLAQH
+460 YANSPLAQH

-487 QVKEMN
+487 QAQVMN

-595 STKYYYPHANST
+595 STTYYYPHANNT

-661 PNITITKTASS
+661 PNVTITKTASS

-678 GTITYIITITNNGI
+678 GTITYTITITNNGI
-692 VEDKINFLDFWDKND
+692 VDDKVNIADYWKPGDFEDLEKITVND
-707 FGENIEVL
+707 EKLEIIDAKMNTEEVKCF
-715 TNTLSL
+715 
-721 DDPVPNTVIYEKN
+721 I
-734 PNGTNK
+734 
-740 LDQNGNPIAKNGIYV
+740 IRGI
-755 GDITIKSGETKTL
+755 DIKANETKTFT
-768 EYKINAKG
+768 YTIKPTGK
-776 NLGKDLVNI
+776 LGMYLVNT
-785 AAIYSY
+785 AVVYSSV
-791 GNNDVSITEAK
+791 NNDYEYGR
-802 ATTRV
+802 ATTETKIE
-807 KKTINVHKPEVAQN
+807 KKVTIAPITNSEK
-821 YNIVLLLDHS
+821 YNIIMILDHS
-831 DSMKVKDLQAV
+831 NSMSRDMMKQMYSAV
-842 YSGVQT
+842 SK
-848 LLGNDYIGGKLFDN
+848 LL
-862 ANKNNQSNSAIS
+862 
-874 MINFWGRAKVKYT
+874 
-887 NLKTKQEIEN
+887 
-897 AIEKDYKTATIFDNL
+897 EKDGSLYKLYETSKIEMNLSIIHFNNNAAYKYENVSKTEDLSDPYQYYNDPSIFDTSTTIFDA
-912 GGTNYSEA
+912 GTNYLEA
-920 LEQAALEF
+920 FGLA
-928 EKMGNSKKNILVFFT
+928 KNNLKNDANNVIIFLT
-943 DGAPTVPSMGDLGAV
+943 DGCPTTGAAV
-958 GYTIHSE
+958 GT
-965 KNEYYYWTHPLV
+965 EYRIEQGNKYYKRIWTPF
-977 GISKKEKGGLGEK
+977 GIFSKWNSTDSNTPKELWKEIKL
-990 IWLNGDKD
+990 IADK
-998 FLGKTIYRGI
+998 I
-1008 KEIVDDMKKINTDI
+1008 KEQNTEI
-1022 YCINYGDDNSVYG
+1022 YCISYGEKDAEYG
-1035 LKNIISSYKEEN
+1035 LKNVISSGEEYYELAEIEN
-1047 QKYYAYARDEEGVKD
+1047 IEEKFRKIVNNIKPLEIDTSPRYSQSGILTIEKPDKLKYIKVNGTPIEPKD
-1062 AFKSI
+1062 
-1067 GNSILN
+1067 
-1073 SDIGD
+1073 
-1078 INYSPA
+1078 
-1084 TSNKIKLEKP
+1084 LEKP
-1094 EEITCIQVG
+1094 IQDG
-1103 TKKYI
+1103 K
-1108 KDTEDYNSI
+1108 
-1117 IKVENGETYL
+1117 L
-1127 NLEQIDLTQTITIIY
+1127 DLTQFPIGATIELVY

>member
-18 IVVVSY
+18 ILVVSY

-29 INTITMQKDYTV
+29 INTIAMQKNYTV

-83 TTSLANSM
+83 TTSLANGM

-103 YIPAIAYTMYDG
+103 YIPAIVYTMYDG
-115 YYIYSASPMKEQDT
+115 YYIYSASLMKDQDT
-129 RERSSNGDIET
+129 DK
-140 NDDGTEKDYGRTQFN
+140 DGLTQFN
-155 QNGDII
+155 ADGTIKSNGTP
-161 YDGSNVSYQYV
+161 SYQYI

-179 SARYVNGN
+179 SARYVNEN
-187 IDITVNYT
+187 ENVDVTVNYT
-195 LDNYIRVYGKVG
+195 LDNYIRVYGTVD
-207 TSDEDKSVAKEG
+207 DEYQTKEG
-219 YLVVCDNND
+219 YLVVCNSNSNEGVNN
-228 VGVDNVSN
+228 VKN
-236 GGISGIKYRGAEI
+236 GRISEIKYRGAEI
-249 KPETLKENIYAD
+249 KPETLKENVYIV
-261 GNVAEYPY
+261 GEEVKEYPY

-292 KKVYLQDAL
+292 NKVYLQNAL

-314 RKISIPVKNK
+314 RKISIPMYDNRE
-324 DDEWAVQK
+324 DEWTVQK
-332 VFQILNPGGEYK
+332 VFQILNPGGGYK
-344 FYYENGSGAFVEFTS
+344 FYYENQSGAFVEFTS

-368 KKLAGVEV
+368 KKLADVEV

-390 SYVFTQWVTKN
+390 SYVFTKWVTKN
-401 LGNIKVGDMQIS
+401 LGSITVGDMQIS
-413 TGNSINSLENIT
+413 TGNSINSLKNIT

-437 VGSDQYIFRI
+437 VDDSAKIFEI
-447 SDSNNPDPENDDA
+447 SEDNNPDPENDTA

-479 KNLSQATA
+479 KNLSQATEQA
-487 QVKEMN
+487 KKMN

-802 ATTRV
+802 ATTTV
-807 KKTINVHKPEVAQN
+807 KKTIKVAKTEVKQKNVILV
-821 YNIVLLLDHS
+821 VDTS
-831 DSMKVKDLQAV
+831 SSMRTYLSKSQGTEFKDKVKKFVEELKSNNISVSQIRFNLYAYDDRTV
-842 YSGVQT
+842 
-848 LLGNDYIGGKLFDN
+848 DN
-862 ANKNNQSNSAIS
+862 N
-874 MINFWGRAKVKYT
+874 NFW
-887 NLKTKQEIEN
+887 N
-897 AIEKDYKTATIFDNL
+897 IFA
-912 GGTNYSEA
+912 GTNYKSA
-920 LEQAALEF
+920 LEKAYD
-928 EKMGNSKKNILVFFT
+928 KIDGNKNNILVFFS
-943 DGAPTVPSMGDLGAV
+943 DGDPTYPGLGFP
-958 GYTIHSE
+958 GYTY
-965 KNEYYYWTHPLV
+965 NERGT
-977 GISKKEKGGLGEK
+977 I
-990 IWLNGDKD
+990 
-998 FLGKTIYRGI
+998 LGKDNLAKKTWNGVES
-1008 KEIVDDMKKINTDI
+1008 EI
-1022 YCINYGDDNSVYG
+1022 
-1035 LKNIISSYKEEN
+1035 
-1047 QKYYAYARDEEGVKD
+1047 
-1062 AFKSI
+1062 
-1067 GNSILN
+1067 
-1073 SDIGD
+1073 
-1078 INYSPA
+1078 
-1084 TSNKIKLEKP
+1084 NKIKQKDVTVYAIGFTNQDADSDEDGNDEKNANFEGLKKVFVTK
-1094 EEITCIQVG
+1094 EEDKFINAKNHDNLLTAFDDIATIITSKLDVPDTYSATNNEIELKEADKIQS
-1103 TKKYI
+1103 I
-1108 KDTEDYNSI
+1108 KIEGNEYSKEEAKNQEI
-1117 IKVENGETYL
+1117 IIEKDGKTYL
-1127 NLEQIDLTQTITIIY
+1127 DLTKVSLDQTITIIY

>member
-18 IVVVSY
+18 ILVVSY

-29 INTITMQKDYTV
+29 INTITMQKNYTV

-83 TTSLANSM
+83 TTSLANGM

-103 YIPAIAYTMYDG
+103 YIPAIVYTMYDG
-115 YYIYSASPMKEQDT
+115 YYIYSASLMKDQDT
-129 RERSSNGDIET
+129 DK
-140 NDDGTEKDYGRTQFN
+140 DGLTQFN
-155 QNGDII
+155 ADGTIKSNGK
-161 YDGSNVSYQYV
+161 SYQYI

-179 SARYVNGN
+179 SARYASANGS
-187 IDITVNYT
+187 IDVTVNYT
-195 LDNYIRVYGKVG
+195 LDNYIRVYGTVNG
-207 TSDEDKSVAKEG
+207 EYQAKEG
-219 YLVVCDNND
+219 YLVVCDD
-228 VGVDNVSN
+228 DAGVRVNKN
-236 GGISGIKYRGAEI
+236 GGSISGITYRGATI
-249 KPETLKENIYAD
+249 KPEALTEQVYTDEGVKEYQ
-261 GNVAEYPY
+261 Y

-281 GSNYFSVDKYN
+281 NKDGTNEGNYFSVDKN
-292 KKVYLQDAL
+292 NNKVYLQTAL

-314 RKISIPVKNK
+314 RKISIPMYDNRE
-324 DDEWAVQK
+324 DEWTVQK
-332 VFQILNPGGEYK
+332 VFQILNPRGGYK
-344 FYYENGSGAFVEFTS
+344 FYYENQSGAFVEFTNPGKTLGT
-359 VENIDGSDN
+359 VKQEEDY
-368 KKLAGVEV
+368 
-376 EKDKDFSAINYCVE
+376 SAINYCVE

-487 QVKEMN
+487 QAQGMN

-661 PNITITKTASS
+661 PNVTVKKTAKPT
-672 GSVEYG
+672 SVEYG
-678 GTITYIITITNNGI
+678 DEIEYTIEITNNGI
-692 VEDKINFLDFWDKND
+692 VDDTITFLDYWNTDELNREESDIKVSSTKNR
-707 FGENIEVL
+707 GSNKIEIVDW
-715 TNTLSL
+715 NDNNNNLSGISSK
-721 DDPVPNTVIYEKN
+721 DNV
-734 PNGTNK
+734 
-740 LDQNGNPIAKNGIYV
+740 GIYIYA
-755 GDITIKSGETKTL
+755 GETITIT
-768 EYKINAKG
+768 YKAIPKG
-776 NLGKDLVNI
+776 TLGKDIKNT
-785 AAIYSY
+785 AAIYSFTNKDIELDR
-791 GNNDVSITEAK
+791 GT
-802 ATTRV
+802 ATTTV
-807 KKTINVHKPEVAQN
+807 KKTIKVAKTEVKQKNVILV
-821 YNIVLLLDHS
+821 VDTS
-831 DSMKVKDLQAV
+831 SSMRTYLRGETGKAFKEKVKKFVKDLQDEGIPVNQIKFNGIAYDNWTV
-842 YSGVQT
+842 
-848 LLGNDYIGGKLFDN
+848 NDD
-862 ANKNNQSNSAIS
+862 A
-874 MINFWGRAKVKYT
+874 FW
-887 NLKTKQEIEN
+887 
-897 AIEKDYKTATIFDNL
+897 TIWA
-912 GGTNYSEA
+912 GTNYKSA
-920 LEQAALEF
+920 LE
-928 EKMGNSKKNILVFFT
+928 KTNDKIVDGKNNILVFFS
-943 DGAPTVPSMGDLGAV
+943 DGDPTYPLGPGFP
-958 GYTIHSE
+958 GYTYNERGTTIFGTDNIAKITWNGVESEISTIKGKGVTIYAIGFTNAQADADEDGKDE
-965 KNEYYYWTHPLV
+965 KNANFEGLQKVFVTEPTDKFINAKNQTDLLNAFDDIAKIITKELEIPDKYTAYNNKVEIQYVNEITSITIGDSTYTVEQAKNRGILV
-977 GISKKEKGGLGEK
+977 IEGEKGYLDLSKLNDENQLGLN
-990 IWLNGDKD
+990 IQ
-998 FLGKTIYRGI
+998 
-1008 KEIVDDMKKINTDI
+1008 
-1022 YCINYGDDNSVYG
+1022 INY
-1035 LKNIISSYKEEN
+1035 
-1047 QKYYAYARDEEGVKD
+1047 
-1062 AFKSI
+1062 
-1067 GNSILN
+1067 
-1073 SDIGD
+1073 
-1078 INYSPA
+1078 
-1084 TSNKIKLEKP
+1084 
-1094 EEITCIQVG
+1094 
-1103 TKKYI
+1103 
-1108 KDTEDYNSI
+1108 
-1117 IKVENGETYL
+1117 
-1127 NLEQIDLTQTITIIY
+1127 

>member
-18 IVVVSY
+18 ILVVSY

-29 INTITMQKDYTV
+29 INTITMQKNYTV

-76 LAAINTF
+76 LASINTF
-83 TTSLANSM
+83 TTSLANNM

-96 GKGRIQT
+96 GKGRIQA
-103 YIPAIAYTMYDG
+103 YIPAIVYTMYDG
-115 YYIYSASPMKEQDT
+115 YYIYSASLMKDQDT
-129 RERSSNGDIET
+129 DK
-140 NDDGTEKDYGRTQFN
+140 DGLTQFN
-155 QNGDII
+155 ADGTIKSNGK
-161 YDGSNVSYQYV
+161 SYQYI

-179 SARYVNGN
+179 SARYASANGS
-187 IDITVNYT
+187 IDVTVNYT
-195 LDNYIRVYGKVG
+195 LDNYIRVYGTVNG
-207 TSDEDKSVAKEG
+207 EYQAKEG
-219 YLVVCDNND
+219 YLVVCDD
-228 VGVDNVSN
+228 DAGVRVNKN
-236 GGISGIKYRGAEI
+236 GGSISGITYRGATI
-249 KPETLKENIYAD
+249 KPEALTEQVYTDEGVKEYQ
-261 GNVAEYPY
+261 Y

-281 GSNYFSVDKYN
+281 NKDGTNEGNYFSVDKN
-292 KKVYLQDAL
+292 NNKVYLQTAL

-314 RKISIPVKNK
+314 RKISIPMYDNRE
-324 DDEWAVQK
+324 DEWTVQK
-332 VFQILNPGGEYK
+332 VFQILNPRGGYK
-344 FYYENGSGAFVEFTS
+344 FYYENQSGAFVEFTNPGKTLGT
-359 VENIDGSDN
+359 VKQEEDY
-368 KKLAGVEV
+368 
-376 EKDKDFSAINYCVE
+376 SAINYCVE

-487 QVKEMN
+487 QAQGMN

-661 PNITITKTASS
+661 PNVTVKKTAKPT
-672 GSVEYG
+672 SVEYG
-678 GTITYIITITNNGI
+678 DEIEYTIEITNNGI
-692 VEDKINFLDFWDKND
+692 VDDTITFLDYWNTDELNREESDIKVSSTKNR
-707 FGENIEVL
+707 GSNKIEIVDW
-715 TNTLSL
+715 NDNNNNLSGISSK
-721 DDPVPNTVIYEKN
+721 DNV
-734 PNGTNK
+734 
-740 LDQNGNPIAKNGIYV
+740 GIYIYA
-755 GDITIKSGETKTL
+755 GETITIT
-768 EYKINAKG
+768 YKAIPKG
-776 NLGKDLVNI
+776 TLGKDIKNT
-785 AAIYSY
+785 AAIYSFTNKDIELDR
-791 GNNDVSITEAK
+791 GT
-802 ATTRV
+802 ATTTV
-807 KKTINVHKPEVAQN
+807 KKTIKVAKTEVKQKNVILV
-821 YNIVLLLDHS
+821 VDTS
-831 DSMKVKDLQAV
+831 SSMRTYLRGETGKAFKEKVKKFVKDLQDAGTPV
-842 YSGVQT
+842 NQIKFNGIAYDNWTV
-848 LLGNDYIGGKLFDN
+848 NDD
-862 ANKNNQSNSAIS
+862 A
-874 MINFWGRAKVKYT
+874 FW
-887 NLKTKQEIEN
+887 
-897 AIEKDYKTATIFDNL
+897 TIWA
-912 GGTNYSEA
+912 GTNYKSA
-920 LEQAALEF
+920 LE
-928 EKMGNSKKNILVFFT
+928 KTNDKIVDGKNNILVFFS
-943 DGAPTVPSMGDLGAV
+943 DGDPTYPLGPGFP
-958 GYTIHSE
+958 GYTYNERGTTIFGTDNIAKITWNGVESEISTIKGKGVTIYAIGFTNAQADADEDGKDE
-965 KNEYYYWTHPLV
+965 KNANFEGLQKVFVTEPTDKFINAKNQTDLLNAFDDIAKIITKELEIPDKYTAYNNKVEIQYVNEITSITIGDSTYTVEQAKNRGILV
-977 GISKKEKGGLGEK
+977 IEGEKGYLDLSKLNDENQLGLN
-990 IWLNGDKD
+990 IQ
-998 FLGKTIYRGI
+998 
-1008 KEIVDDMKKINTDI
+1008 
-1022 YCINYGDDNSVYG
+1022 INY
-1035 LKNIISSYKEEN
+1035 
-1047 QKYYAYARDEEGVKD
+1047 
-1062 AFKSI
+1062 
-1067 GNSILN
+1067 
-1073 SDIGD
+1073 
-1078 INYSPA
+1078 
-1084 TSNKIKLEKP
+1084 
-1094 EEITCIQVG
+1094 
-1103 TKKYI
+1103 
-1108 KDTEDYNSI
+1108 
-1117 IKVENGETYL
+1117 
-1127 NLEQIDLTQTITIIY
+1127 

>member
-18 IVVVSY
+18 ILVVSY

-29 INTITMQKDYTV
+29 INTITMQKNYTV

-83 TTSLANSM
+83 TISLANGM

-103 YIPAIAYTMYDG
+103 YIPAIVYTMYDG
-115 YYIYSASPMKEQDT
+115 YYIYSASLMKDQDT
-129 RERSSNGDIET
+129 DK
-140 NDDGTEKDYGRTQFN
+140 DGLTQFN
-155 QNGDII
+155 ADGTIKSNGK
-161 YDGSNVSYQYV
+161 SYQYI

-179 SARYVNGN
+179 SARYASANGS
-187 IDITVNYT
+187 IDVTVNYT
-195 LDNYIRVYGKVG
+195 LDNYIRVYGTVNG
-207 TSDEDKSVAKEG
+207 EYQAKEG
-219 YLVVCDNND
+219 YLVVCDD
-228 VGVDNVSN
+228 DAGVRVNKN
-236 GGISGIKYRGAEI
+236 GGSISGITYRGATI
-249 KPETLKENIYAD
+249 KPEALTEQVYTDEGVKEYQ
-261 GNVAEYPY
+261 Y

-281 GSNYFSVDKYN
+281 NKDGTNEGNYFSVDKN
-292 KKVYLQDAL
+292 NNKVYLQTAL

-314 RKISIPVKNK
+314 RKISIPMYDNRE
-324 DDEWAVQK
+324 DEWTVQK
-332 VFQILNPGGEYK
+332 VFQILNPRGGYK
-344 FYYENGSGAFVEFTS
+344 FYYENQSGAFVEFTNPGKTLGT
-359 VENIDGSDN
+359 VKQEEDY
-368 KKLAGVEV
+368 
-376 EKDKDFSAINYCVE
+376 SAINYCVE

-487 QVKEMN
+487 QAQGMN

-661 PNITITKTASS
+661 PNVTVKKTAKST
-672 GSVEYG
+672 SVEYG
-678 GTITYIITITNNGI
+678 DEIEYTIEITNNGI
-692 VEDKINFLDFWDKND
+692 VDDTITFLDYWNTDELNREESDIKVSSTKNR
-707 FGENIEVL
+707 GSNKIEIVDW
-715 TNTLSL
+715 NDNNNNLSGISSK
-721 DDPVPNTVIYEKN
+721 DNV
-734 PNGTNK
+734 
-740 LDQNGNPIAKNGIYV
+740 GIYIYA
-755 GDITIKSGETKTL
+755 GETITIT
-768 EYKINAKG
+768 YKAIPKG
-776 NLGKDLVNI
+776 TLGKDIKNT
-785 AAIYSY
+785 AAIYSFTNKDIELDR
-791 GNNDVSITEAK
+791 GT
-802 ATTRV
+802 ATTTV
-807 KKTINVHKPEVAQN
+807 KKTIKVAKTEVKQKNVILV
-821 YNIVLLLDHS
+821 VDTS
-831 DSMKVKDLQAV
+831 SSMRTYLRGETGKAFKEKVKKFVKDLQDEGIPVNQIKFNGIAYDNWTV
-842 YSGVQT
+842 
-848 LLGNDYIGGKLFDN
+848 NDD
-862 ANKNNQSNSAIS
+862 A
-874 MINFWGRAKVKYT
+874 FW
-887 NLKTKQEIEN
+887 
-897 AIEKDYKTATIFDNL
+897 TIWA
-912 GGTNYSEA
+912 GTNYKSA
-920 LEQAALEF
+920 LE
-928 EKMGNSKKNILVFFT
+928 KTNDKIVDGKNNILVFFS
-943 DGAPTVPSMGDLGAV
+943 DGDPTYPLGPGFP
-958 GYTIHSE
+958 GYTYNERGTTIFGTDNIAKITWNGVESEISTIKGKGVTIYAIGFTNAQADADEDGKDE
-965 KNEYYYWTHPLV
+965 KNANFEGLQKVFVTEPTDKFINAKNQTDLLNAFDDIAKIITKELEIPDKYTAYNNKVEIQYVNEITSITIGDSTYTVEQAKNRGILV
-977 GISKKEKGGLGEK
+977 IEGEKGYLDLSKLNDENQLGLN
-990 IWLNGDKD
+990 IQ
-998 FLGKTIYRGI
+998 
-1008 KEIVDDMKKINTDI
+1008 
-1022 YCINYGDDNSVYG
+1022 INY
-1035 LKNIISSYKEEN
+1035 
-1047 QKYYAYARDEEGVKD
+1047 
-1062 AFKSI
+1062 
-1067 GNSILN
+1067 
-1073 SDIGD
+1073 
-1078 INYSPA
+1078 
-1084 TSNKIKLEKP
+1084 
-1094 EEITCIQVG
+1094 
-1103 TKKYI
+1103 
-1108 KDTEDYNSI
+1108 
-1117 IKVENGETYL
+1117 
-1127 NLEQIDLTQTITIIY
+1127 

>member
-18 IVVVSY
+18 IIVTSY

-29 INTITMQKDYTV
+29 IKTITMQKDYTV

-76 LAAINTF
+76 LASINTF
-83 TTSLANSM
+83 TTSLANNM

-103 YIPAIAYTMYDG
+103 YIPAIVYTMYDG
-115 YYIYSASPMKEQDT
+115 YYIYSASLMKDQDT
-129 RERSSNGDIET
+129 TKDGLTQFENDGTIKSNGI
-140 NDDGTEKDYGRTQFN
+140 
-155 QNGDII
+155 
-161 YDGSNVSYQYV
+161 SSYQYI

-179 SARYVNGN
+179 SARYASANGS
-187 IDITVNYT
+187 IDVTVNYT
-195 LDNYIRVYGKVG
+195 LDNYIRVYGTVNG
-207 TSDEDKSVAKEG
+207 EYQAKEG
-219 YLVVCDNND
+219 YLVVCDDNA
-228 VGVDNVSN
+228 GVENVSQK
-236 GGISGIKYRGAEI
+236 GSISGITYRGATI
-249 KPETLKENIYAD
+249 KPETLKENVYIV
-261 GNVAEYPY
+261 GEEVKEYKY

-281 GSNYFSVDKYN
+281 ENESNYFSVDKYN
-292 KKVYLQDAL
+292 NKVYLQNAL

-314 RKISIPVKNK
+314 RKISIPMYSNG
-324 DDEWAVQK
+324 EWTVQK
-332 VFQILNPGGEYK
+332 VFQILNPGGGYK
-344 FYYENGSGAFVEFTS
+344 FYYENQSGAFVEFT
-359 VENIDGSDN
+359 NP
-368 KKLAGVEV
+368 
-376 EKDKDFSAINYCVE
+376 EKTLGTVNQEEDYSAINYCVE
-390 SYVFTQWVTKN
+390 SYVFTKWVNKYLKDITVKN
-401 LGNIKVGDMQIS
+401 IQS
-413 TGNSINSLENIT
+413 PTG
-425 SAEQQYY
+425 

-437 VGSDQYIFRI
+437 VGEDASIFAI
-447 SDSNNPDPENDDA
+447 NSNNNPDPENDGA
-460 YAESVLAQH
+460 YATSVLAQH

-487 QVKEMN
+487 QAQEMN

-548 DELYFAGKDD
+548 DELYFAGTDD
-558 QYYHQRQCEQ
+558 QYYHQRQCDQ
-568 ATGSDY
+568 ATGSNY
-574 VGYRSIDYVAKSYE
+574 IGYRSIDYVAKSYE
-588 KSDNGTT
+588 VENDT
-595 STKYYYPHANST
+595 TKYYYPHANGG

-622 YKNNGRWKGNL
+622 YKL
-633 LYKNWSDS
+633 VEKNPTWTNS

-661 PNITITKTASS
+661 PNVTVEKKAETT
-672 GSVEYG
+672 SVEYG
-678 GTITYIITITNNGI
+678 GTVKYTITIKNNGI
-692 VEDKINFLDFWDKND
+692 VADTITLVDAWKYGEIELTGDPIVVKSDKRGKLEVEIKPVGNNTRIVGDDTGIGAERIYIEANETITVTYDAYLK
-707 FGENIEVL
+707 GSLGKTIENTAIL
-715 TNTLSL
+715 YSF
-721 DDPVPNTVIYEKN
+721 
-734 PNGTNK
+734 TNK
-740 LDQNGNPIAKNGIYV
+740 DIELD
-755 GDITIKSGETKTL
+755 
-768 EYKINAKG
+768 
-776 NLGKDLVNI
+776 KD
-785 AAIYSY
+785 
-791 GNNDVSITEAK
+791 T
-802 ATTRV
+802 ATTTV
-807 KKTINVHKPEVAQN
+807 KKTINVQKTEVAQN

-928 EKMGNSKKNILVFFT
+928 KKMGNSKKNILVFFT

-965 KNEYYYWTHPLV
+965 ENEYYYWTHPLV
-977 GISKKEKGGLGEK
+977 GISKKEEGGLGEK
-990 IWLNGDKD
+990 IWLNGDKN
-998 FLGKTIYRGI
+998 FWGKTIYRGI

-1047 QKYYAYARDEEGVKD
+1047 QKYYAYARDEEGVED

>member
-18 IVVVSY
+18 ILVVSY

-29 INTITMQKDYTV
+29 INTITMQKNYTV

-76 LAAINTF
+76 LASINTF
-83 TTSLANSM
+83 TTSLANNM

-96 GKGRIQT
+96 GKGRIQA
-103 YIPAIAYTMYDG
+103 YIPAIVYTMYDG
-115 YYIYSASPMKEQDT
+115 YYIYSASLMKDQDT
-129 RERSSNGDIET
+129 DK
-140 NDDGTEKDYGRTQFN
+140 DGLTQFN
-155 QNGDII
+155 ADGTIKSNGK
-161 YDGSNVSYQYV
+161 SYQYI

-179 SARYVNGN
+179 SARYASANGS
-187 IDITVNYT
+187 IDVTVNYT
-195 LDNYIRVYGKVG
+195 LDNYIRVYGTVNG
-207 TSDEDKSVAKEG
+207 EYQAKEG
-219 YLVVCDNND
+219 YLVVCDD
-228 VGVDNVSN
+228 DAGVRVNKN
-236 GGISGIKYRGAEI
+236 GGSISGITYRGATI
-249 KPETLKENIYAD
+249 KPEALTEQVYTDEGVKEYQ
-261 GNVAEYPY
+261 Y

-281 GSNYFSVDKYN
+281 NKDGTNEGNYFSVDKN
-292 KKVYLQDAL
+292 NNKVYLQTAL

-314 RKISIPVKNK
+314 RKISIPMYDNRE
-324 DDEWAVQK
+324 DEWTVQK
-332 VFQILNPGGEYK
+332 VFQILNPRGGYK
-344 FYYENGSGAFVEFTS
+344 FYYENQSGAFVEFTNPGKTLGT
-359 VENIDGSDN
+359 VKQEEDY
-368 KKLAGVEV
+368 
-376 EKDKDFSAINYCVE
+376 SAINYCVE

-487 QVKEMN
+487 QAQGMN

-525 IGLKYYNNYAIA
+525 IGLKYYNNYAIV

-661 PNITITKTASS
+661 PNVTVKKTAKPT
-672 GSVEYG
+672 SVEYG
-678 GTITYIITITNNGI
+678 DEIEYTIEITNNGI
-692 VEDKINFLDFWDKND
+692 VDDTITFLDYWNTDELNREESDIKVSSTKNR
-707 FGENIEVL
+707 GSNKIEIVDW
-715 TNTLSL
+715 NDNNNNLSGISSK
-721 DDPVPNTVIYEKN
+721 DNV
-734 PNGTNK
+734 
-740 LDQNGNPIAKNGIYV
+740 GIYIYA
-755 GDITIKSGETKTL
+755 GETITIT
-768 EYKINAKG
+768 YKAIPKG
-776 NLGKDLVNI
+776 TLGKDIKNT
-785 AAIYSY
+785 AAIYSFTNKDIELDR
-791 GNNDVSITEAK
+791 GT
-802 ATTRV
+802 ATTTV
-807 KKTINVHKPEVAQN
+807 KKTIKVAKTEVKQKNVILV
-821 YNIVLLLDHS
+821 VDTS
-831 DSMKVKDLQAV
+831 SSMRTYLRGETGKAFKEKVKKFVKDLQDEGIPVNQIKFNGIAYDNWTV
-842 YSGVQT
+842 
-848 LLGNDYIGGKLFDN
+848 NDD
-862 ANKNNQSNSAIS
+862 A
-874 MINFWGRAKVKYT
+874 FW
-887 NLKTKQEIEN
+887 
-897 AIEKDYKTATIFDNL
+897 TIWA
-912 GGTNYSEA
+912 GTNYKSA
-920 LEQAALEF
+920 LE
-928 EKMGNSKKNILVFFT
+928 KTNDKIVDGKNNILVFFS
-943 DGAPTVPSMGDLGAV
+943 DGDPTYPLGPGFP
-958 GYTIHSE
+958 GYTYNERGTTIFGTDNIAKITWNGVESEISTIKGKGVTIYAIGFTNAQADADEDGKDE
-965 KNEYYYWTHPLV
+965 KNANFEGLQKVFVTEPTDKFINAKNQTDLLNAFDDIAKIITKELEIPDKYTAYNNKVEIQYVNEITSITIGDSTYTVEQAKNRGILV
-977 GISKKEKGGLGEK
+977 IEGEKGYLDLSKLNDENQLGLN
-990 IWLNGDKD
+990 IQ
-998 FLGKTIYRGI
+998 
-1008 KEIVDDMKKINTDI
+1008 
-1022 YCINYGDDNSVYG
+1022 INY
-1035 LKNIISSYKEEN
+1035 
-1047 QKYYAYARDEEGVKD
+1047 
-1062 AFKSI
+1062 
-1067 GNSILN
+1067 
-1073 SDIGD
+1073 
-1078 INYSPA
+1078 
-1084 TSNKIKLEKP
+1084 
-1094 EEITCIQVG
+1094 
-1103 TKKYI
+1103 
-1108 KDTEDYNSI
+1108 
-1117 IKVENGETYL
+1117 
-1127 NLEQIDLTQTITIIY
+1127 

>member
-18 IVVVSY
+18 ILVVSY

-29 INTITMQKDYTV
+29 INTITMQKNYTV

-76 LAAINTF
+76 LASINTF
-83 TTSLANSM
+83 TTSLANNM

-96 GKGRIQT
+96 GKGRIQA
-103 YIPAIAYTMYDG
+103 YIPAIVYTMYDG
-115 YYIYSASPMKEQDT
+115 YYIYSASLMKDQDT
-129 RERSSNGDIET
+129 DK
-140 NDDGTEKDYGRTQFN
+140 DGLTQFN
-155 QNGDII
+155 ADGTIKSNGK
-161 YDGSNVSYQYV
+161 SYQYI

-179 SARYVNGN
+179 SARYASANGS
-187 IDITVNYT
+187 IDVTVNYT
-195 LDNYIRVYGKVG
+195 LDNYIRVYGTVNG
-207 TSDEDKSVAKEG
+207 EYQAKEG
-219 YLVVCDNND
+219 YLVVCDD
-228 VGVDNVSN
+228 DAGVRVNKN
-236 GGISGIKYRGAEI
+236 GGSISGITYRGATI
-249 KPETLKENIYAD
+249 KPEALTEQVYTDEGVKEYQ
-261 GNVAEYPY
+261 Y

-281 GSNYFSVDKYN
+281 GNNYFSVDKN
-292 KKVYLQDAL
+292 NNKVYLQNAL

-314 RKISIPVKNK
+314 RKISIPMYDNRE
-324 DDEWAVQK
+324 DEWTVQK
-332 VFQILNPGGEYK
+332 VFQILNPRGGYK
-344 FYYENGSGAFVEFTS
+344 FYYENQSGAFVEFTNPGKTLGT
-359 VENIDGSDN
+359 VKQEEDY
-368 KKLAGVEV
+368 
-376 EKDKDFSAINYCVE
+376 SAINYCVE

-487 QVKEMN
+487 QAQGMN

-661 PNITITKTASS
+661 PNVTVKKTAKPT
-672 GSVEYG
+672 SVEYG
-678 GTITYIITITNNGI
+678 DEIEYTIEITNNGI
-692 VEDKINFLDFWDKND
+692 VDDTITFLDYWNTDELNREESDIKVSSTKNR
-707 FGENIEVL
+707 GSNKIEIVDW
-715 TNTLSL
+715 NDNNNNLSGISSK
-721 DDPVPNTVIYEKN
+721 DNV
-734 PNGTNK
+734 
-740 LDQNGNPIAKNGIYV
+740 GIYIYA
-755 GDITIKSGETKTL
+755 GETITIT
-768 EYKINAKG
+768 YKAIPKG
-776 NLGKDLVNI
+776 TLGKDIKNT
-785 AAIYSY
+785 AAIYSFTNKDIELDR
-791 GNNDVSITEAK
+791 GT
-802 ATTRV
+802 ATTTV
-807 KKTINVHKPEVAQN
+807 KKTIKVAKTEVKQKNVILV
-821 YNIVLLLDHS
+821 VDTS
-831 DSMKVKDLQAV
+831 SSMRTYLRGETGKAFKEKVKKFVKDLQDEGIPVNQIKFNGIAYDNWTV
-842 YSGVQT
+842 
-848 LLGNDYIGGKLFDN
+848 NDD
-862 ANKNNQSNSAIS
+862 A
-874 MINFWGRAKVKYT
+874 FW
-887 NLKTKQEIEN
+887 
-897 AIEKDYKTATIFDNL
+897 TIWA
-912 GGTNYSEA
+912 GTNYKSA
-920 LEQAALEF
+920 LE
-928 EKMGNSKKNILVFFT
+928 KTNDKIVDGKNNILVFFS
-943 DGAPTVPSMGDLGAV
+943 DGDPTYPLGPGFP
-958 GYTIHSE
+958 GYTYNERGTTIFGTDNIAKITWNGVESEISTIKGKGVTIYAIGFTNAQADADEDGKDE
-965 KNEYYYWTHPLV
+965 KNANFEGLQKVFVTEPTDKFINAKNQTDLLNAFDDIAKIITKELEIPDKYTAYNNKVEIQYVNEITSITIGDSTYTVEQAKNRGILV
-977 GISKKEKGGLGEK
+977 IEGEKGYLDLSKLNDENQLGLN
-990 IWLNGDKD
+990 IQ
-998 FLGKTIYRGI
+998 
-1008 KEIVDDMKKINTDI
+1008 
-1022 YCINYGDDNSVYG
+1022 INY
-1035 LKNIISSYKEEN
+1035 
-1047 QKYYAYARDEEGVKD
+1047 
-1062 AFKSI
+1062 
-1067 GNSILN
+1067 
-1073 SDIGD
+1073 
-1078 INYSPA
+1078 
-1084 TSNKIKLEKP
+1084 
-1094 EEITCIQVG
+1094 
-1103 TKKYI
+1103 
-1108 KDTEDYNSI
+1108 
-1117 IKVENGETYL
+1117 
-1127 NLEQIDLTQTITIIY
+1127 

>member
-18 IVVVSY
+18 ILVVSY

-29 INTITMQKDYTV
+29 INTITMQKNYTV

-83 TTSLANSM
+83 TTSLANGM

-103 YIPAIAYTMYDG
+103 YIPAIVYTMYDG
-115 YYIYSASPMKEQDT
+115 YYIYSASLMKDQDT
-129 RERSSNGDIET
+129 DK
-140 NDDGTEKDYGRTQFN
+140 DGLTQFN
-155 QNGDII
+155 ADGTIKSNGK
-161 YDGSNVSYQYV
+161 SYQYI

-179 SARYVNGN
+179 SARYASES
-187 IDITVNYT
+187 IDVTVNYT
-195 LDNYIRVYGKVG
+195 LDNYIMVYGTVNG
-207 TSDEDKSVAKEG
+207 EYQTKEG
-219 YLVVCDNND
+219 YLVVCDSGE
-228 VGVDNVSN
+228 GVKGVTS
-236 GGISGIKYRGAEI
+236 GRISGIEYRGAVI
-249 KPETLKENIYAD
+249 KPETLKENVY
-261 GNVAEYPY
+261 NVYIDKEEIKEYPY

-281 GSNYFSVDKYN
+281 KNADPNEDGVTEGNYFSVDKYN
-292 KKVYLQDAL
+292 NKVYLQNAL

-314 RKISIPVKNK
+314 RKISIPMYDNRE
-324 DDEWAVQK
+324 DEWTVQK
-332 VFQILNPGGEYK
+332 VFQILNPGGGYK
-344 FYYENGSGAFVEFTS
+344 FYYENQSGAFVEFTAENVLDS
-359 VENIDGSDN
+359 VN
-368 KKLAGVEV
+368 KDE
-376 EKDKDFSAINYCVE
+376 DYSAINYCVE

-487 QVKEMN
+487 QAQAMN
-493 PNYEYRLPQLSY
+493 LNYEYKLPQLSY

-595 STKYYYPHANST
+595 STKYYYPHANNT

-622 YKNNGRWKGNL
+622 YKNNGRWNGNL

-654 DEPGTYK
+654 DDIEGKSITDISIEKKVDETTKYYGNEIVYTIK
-661 PNITITKTASS
+661 VTNKSTGVKTFDIVDEFNEKISDFIDIIYINASHIEENKKIIIENVTLEAGESKEITIKGTVKGNVGIYKNTAKVKVDEKEFSSNEVSVSVVKDVTIIANSIMKPANVVFIIDASGSTTFFNPSKKRAIESAVENFVEKMDANSNSLIGFSRFRKAFGDKTAIGDSPYVIS
-672 GSVEYG
+672 EREKFLKDFKGISQLGWTNFEG
-678 GTITYIITITNNGI
+678 GLKKGNYVMKKMKERFPNNISIAIFLSDGADTDGNFDTEAANLRDQTDKVYSILFGKIDTN
-692 VEDKINFLDFWDKND
+692 EDKIKSIADEGCYRQNEDSIEGIFNEIFESTIINVNASIEGSTLISKAELIGSEGEAGEGNWWISLKND
-707 FGENIEVL
+707 SEFDFRIDS
-715 TNTLSL
+715 TNESEIANRTL
-721 DDPVPNTVIYEKN
+721 IIKE
-734 PNGTNK
+734 
-740 LDQNGNPIAKNGIYV
+740 
-755 GDITIKSGETKTL
+755 GDNQIDE
-768 EYKINAKG
+768 
-776 NLGKDLVNI
+776 
-785 AAIYSY
+785 
-791 GNNDVSITEAK
+791 
-802 ATTRV
+802 
-807 KKTINVHKPEVAQN
+807 KTIGAWSRE
-821 YNIVLLLDHS
+821 
-831 DSMKVKDLQAV
+831 
-842 YSGVQT
+842 G
-848 LLGNDYIGGKLFDN
+848 YIGK
-862 ANKNNQSNSAIS
+862 AN
-874 MINFWGRAKVKYT
+874 
-887 NLKTKQEIEN
+887 
-897 AIEKDYKTATIFDNL
+897 
-912 GGTNYSEA
+912 
-920 LEQAALEF
+920 
-928 EKMGNSKKNILVFFT
+928 
-943 DGAPTVPSMGDLGAV
+943 
-958 GYTIHSE
+958 GYI
-965 KNEYYYWTHPLV
+965 
-977 GISKKEKGGLGEK
+977 
-990 IWLNGDKD
+990 
-998 FLGKTIYRGI
+998 
-1008 KEIVDDMKKINTDI
+1008 
-1022 YCINYGDDNSVYG
+1022 
-1035 LKNIISSYKEEN
+1035 
-1047 QKYYAYARDEEGVKD
+1047 
-1062 AFKSI
+1062 
-1067 GNSILN
+1067 
-1073 SDIGD
+1073 
-1078 INYSPA
+1078 
-1084 TSNKIKLEKP
+1084 
-1094 EEITCIQVG
+1094 
-1103 TKKYI
+1103 
-1108 KDTEDYNSI
+1108 
-1117 IKVENGETYL
+1117 YL
-1127 NLEQIDLTQTITIIY
+1127 NLSKFGAGSKITIEIKN